1 MLSRNTLLKLLAVFV
16 ALTMFMTAC
25 DALPPDQELPT
36 QEPGPEEPAATEP
49 PVEQAPT
56 EPPAEPEPTEPPP
69 EPEPTEPP
77 PEPEPTT
84 PPAEPEPTTP
94 PAEPQPTTAPPSE
107 QPPSE
112 EQPSWNI
119 GQLLLGG
126 IIWAVPVGII
136 IGVIAFFL
144 GRRGE
149 EEAPPELPSVPVTT
163 VAQDIKEG
171 RVTKIVVSGEDLTIT
186 RIDGLVMVSHK
197 EPTADLIQLLTNL
210 GVTPEMMSDIII
222 EVETPETPAG

>member
-1 MLSRNTLLKLLAVFV
+1 MLSRETTLRLLAVFV
-16 ALTMFMTAC
+16 ALTMVMTAC
-25 DALPPDQELPT
+25 DAVPPDQELPT
-36 QEPGPEEPAATEP
+36 QEPGPEEPGA
-49 PVEQAPT
+49 T
-56 EPPAEPEPTEPPP
+56 EPPAEPAPTEPPP

-77 PEPEPTT
+77 PEPEPTQ
-84 PPAEPEPTTP
+84 PPPEPEPTTP

-126 IIWAVPVGII
+126 IILAVPVGII
-136 IGVIAFFL
+136 IGIIAFFV
-144 GRRGE
+144 GRRGG

-163 VAQDIKEG
+163 VAQDIREG
-171 RVTKIVVSGEDLTIT
+171 RVTKILVSGEDLTVT

-197 EPTADLIQLLTNL
+197 EPTADLVQLLTNL

-222 EVETPETPAG
+222 EVEAPETPPS